1 MERILELMGEKA
13 KVVGRFDDEDRLSL
27 SIDAQDP
34 GLLIGK
40 QGQTLEALQYLLTKM
55 VAKRARRKVRVF
67 IDIESYRARH
77 QEALTQLAIKSGE
90 KVKKTGKPVTLNPM
104 NPHDRRIIHLAL
116 QGDKDIEDH
125 EPGGRAV
132 QKSGGLSH
140 AEKRPPGGQ
149 FQLPVTWPEAGDTI
163 AAIST
168 PPGEAGIGIV
178 RLSGPE
184 AEPIARRLF
193 RPRRSRPAWQSHRL
207 YLGHLLD
214 AQGHVLDEVLLTLM
228 RAPHTYTRQDMVEIH
243 CHSGYA
249 ILRAILQAVLA
260 QGARLAKPGEF
271 TLRAFLSGRLD
282 LSQAEGVLEVIQART
297 ESALRVAQAHLA
309 GGLGRRLAGV
319 RVALL
324 GVLAQLE
331 AALDFPEEGAELTPA
346 ALKEQLADPRKELE
360 RLLATYRQGR
370 LLREGVRV
378 VLAGRPNVGKSSLLN
393 RLLNADRAIVTDIPG
408 TTRDVIE
415 ETVTLGGLAICL
427 SDTAGL
433 REARDRVEELG
444 VARSREQ
451 LAQADLVLYLVDAS
465 EPPSPEDTR
474 VIRGAGRPPG
484 YHCRKQDRPAPPA

>member
-1 MERILELMGEKA
+1 M
-13 KVVGRFDDEDRLSL
+13 
-27 SIDAQDP
+27 
-34 GLLIGK
+34 
-40 QGQTLEALQYLLTKM
+40 
-55 VAKRARRKVRVF
+55 
-67 IDIESYRARH
+67 
-77 QEALTQLAIKSGE
+77 
-90 KVKKTGKPVTLNPM
+90 
-104 NPHDRRIIHLAL
+104 
-116 QGDKDIEDH
+116 
-125 EPGGRAV
+125 
-132 QKSGGLSH
+132 
-140 AEKRPPGGQ
+140 
-149 FQLPVTWPEAGDTI
+149 TWPEAGDTI

-193 RPRRSRPAWQSHRL
+193 CARRPRPAWQSHRL

-249 ILRAILQAVLA
+249 ILKGVLQAVLS

-282 LSQAEGVLEVIQART
+282 LSQAEGVLEAIQARS
-297 ESALRVAQAHLA
+297 EAALRVAQAHLA
-309 GGLGRRLAGV
+309 GGLGRRLAGL

-324 GVLAQLE
+324 GVLAHLE

-346 ALKEQLADPRKELE
+346 ALIEQLADPRKELQ

-393 RLLNADRAIVTDIPG
+393 RLLNAERAIVTDIPG

-444 VARSREQ
+444 VARSREHMS
-451 LAQADLVLYLVDAS
+451 QADLILYLVDAS
-465 EPPSPEDTR
+465 DAASADDAQ
-474 VIRGAGRPPG
+474 VLQDFAGRPVIIVMNKIDLPPQLDADDLRHAWPHPVVAISALTGQGLPDLEQAVLDLVLQGGVQPG
-484 YHCRKQDRPAPPA
+484 GDMVTQARHADLLARAGAALDRGLTLLDQAEPPWELVALEVKEALMALGEITGEEVGDAVLDQIFSQFCIGK

>member
-116 QGDKDIEDH
+116 QGDKDVKTMSRGEGLYKKVVVYPMRKKDLQEDNS
-125 EPGGRAV
+125 E
-132 QKSGGLSH
+132 
-140 AEKRPPGGQ
+140 
-149 FQLPVTWPEAGDTI
+149 LPVTWPEAGDTI

-193 RPRRSRPAWQSHRL
+193 CPRRPRPAWQSHRL

-282 LSQAEGVLEVIQART
+282 LSQAEGVLEAIQART
-297 ESALRVAQAHLA
+297 EAALRVAQAHLA
-309 GGLGRRLAGV
+309 GGLGRRLAGL

-346 ALKEQLADPRKELE
+346 ALKEQLADPRKELQ

-370 LLREGVRV
+370 LLEG
-378 VLAGRPNVGKSSLLN
+378 
-393 RLLNADRAIVTDIPG
+393 
-408 TTRDVIE
+408 
-415 ETVTLGGLAICL
+415 
-427 SDTAGL
+427 
-433 REARDRVEELG
+433 
-444 VARSREQ
+444 
-451 LAQADLVLYLVDAS
+451 
-465 EPPSPEDTR
+465 
-474 VIRGAGRPPG
+474 RGAGGPGRPPQCRQIEPPEPPAQCRAGHRHRYPRHHPGRHRRNRHPGGPGHLSLRHRRPPG
-484 YHCRKQDRPAPPA
+484 GPGPGGGAGRGPLPGAYVPGGPYPLPGGRERCCLSG